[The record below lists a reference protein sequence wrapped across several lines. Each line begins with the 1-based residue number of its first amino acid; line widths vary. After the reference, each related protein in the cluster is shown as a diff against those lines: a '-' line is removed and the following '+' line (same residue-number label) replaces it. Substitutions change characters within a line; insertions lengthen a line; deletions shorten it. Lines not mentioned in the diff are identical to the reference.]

1 MTFPA
6 QPAAP
11 STPRALLIDDHP
23 AIQQALAAVLEAHG
37 YQVESHPS
45 IDEAAHCFSIP
56 HLILMKVEAGDAEGP
71 RFAEWARRKS
81 GRQQPFILGLGPSDV
96 LRIPKAAMLWNDV
109 ALWDEGAD
117 VIHSKISAA
126 TQWLRKNHPAF
137 ATMGGRT
144 TAASTGGPGATVQAV
159 NNSFLEQTGLKR
171 ATETPRATP
180 ATSQPAVIAGNSP
193 FRAVGPPRVVK
204 VEQAAA
210 APSMPSPVLATAG
223 NQDFYD
229 TYTPANISDDT
240 MEPEQR
246 TKLPPYRP
254 AGIEIRPTQFSVA
267 RPASPMPF
275 SLRHGEN
282 PGEPGNGNESGR
294 MRQLLD
300 HLPMA
305 VALFDREMR
314 YLATNK
320 RWLEEFSLNEDV
332 LGRSH
337 YEVFPDLHPNWR
349 RVYQRA
355 LDGETQR
362 SDDRV
367 INHPDGTR
375 SWVRWEVTPWD
386 ENESGSA
393 TGIMISCQKMTGEK
407 SNQLV
412 PSPSPIPIP
421 SPDLTPAAQET
432 LKPLPAKPEKP
443 AAEKV
448 EFVDI
453 TEKMLQAIDG
463 PGMALD
469 LNGKVAFANRQLS
482 AVLGSDSLVGKRLW
496 DIAGGNQKQT
506 LRDACDNIASNFEKN
521 RKLTIGAQLDFVLF
535 DEEGDA
541 FRLAWS
547 AAPRRDAED
556 TIVGIALFGSLRKE
570 ARPPDTAPLEE
581 QILELEDALALV
593 NSEKKAALQ
602 QLEELK
608 SQAAA
613 QKLDVTTLVSGLERK
628 LEQIKASAAAENKAA
643 SAGKQEEA
651 LPSSIVGALP
661 GGIAVLDRDA
671 KTIFAN
677 DGFTALLGFDLK
689 DSGSIE
695 KWLERGSPDDAHAR
709 EVTATWWERV
719 WQAHATKVFSLAD
732 AGHVLRD
739 IELRP
744 TALAGDRLLIIGTD
758 VTDRRRAEDAL
769 RTSEARF
776 RTLFREC
783 GVGVTVV
790 DRTGAILNVNPY
802 LERMLG
808 KNLVEL
814 RREKFE
820 SLVAPDHLAA
830 KRDLEARLQGGDP
843 NEAGEVDLNLM
854 RTEGEQIPVT
864 LRAARVRNEAGKEL
878 FTAFFIRER
887 PAAPAPVASLSPL
900 VTSTVAE
907 APQKIETPI
916 ETAAARLDEP
926 PFRNQLTAAL
936 LEAAPC
942 PILIANGDGDLI
954 ECNVAAE
961 EFLESE
967 IDALNGQSM
976 AILFAEMDVDA
987 FRNSL
992 IPTLRQ
998 TGSFHGEVTIV
1009 RPSGTEECSLR
1020 LFGVNNPDGELASI
1034 IAAIEPH
1041 HHAANLELP
1050 ILTLADVEDSLAKEV
1065 ATDIGAPKEGIR
1077 ECLHQIKNHLQILMS
1092 LQNLQM
1098 KKPGDP
1104 VADSALL
1111 STRNRL
1117 NAVAHVYQSVGS
1129 SGSDPSKIPFH
1140 QAGEALLQSLQRGW
1154 RSVAPLVELKWRLD
1168 ELNLS
1173 TAHAVPLALVINELV
1188 GNAFEHG
1195 FSDGREGCIQV
1206 RLGVESQRRLAVLI
1220 VTNTGIPMSDSR
1232 ENPNGQ
1238 GLAIAETLT
1247 EQMGGSFRV
1256 GTEGKPEFRIV
1267 LPLPESDLPS

>member
-1 MTFPA
+1 M
-6 QPAAP
+6 
-11 STPRALLIDDHP
+11 PRALLIDDHP
-23 AIQQALAAVLEAHG
+23 AIQQALAEVLESHG

-45 IDEAAHCFSIP
+45 VDEAAHRFSIP
-56 HLILMKVEAGDAEGP
+56 HLILMKVAAGDTEGP

-96 LRIPKAAMLWNDV
+96 LRSPKAAMLWNDV
-109 ALWDEGAD
+109 ALWEEGAN

-126 TQWLRKNHPAF
+126 TLWLKKNHPAF
-137 ATMGGRT
+137 SAMGARATT
-144 TAASTGGPGATVQAV
+144 GATGQTG
-159 NNSFLEQTGLKR
+159 NNSFLEQTGLRR
-171 ATETPRATP
+171 ASPPPQVTPTAR
-180 ATSQPAVIAGNSP
+180 QPAVNPSSP
-193 FRAVGPPRVVK
+193 FRAAGPPRVRPA
-204 VEQAAA
+204 EQVAA
-210 APSMPSPVLATAG
+210 APSMPSYVLATAG
-223 NQDFYD
+223 NQDFHD
-229 TYTPANISDDT
+229 TYTSASISDDP

-246 TKLPPYRP
+246 TKLPPSRP
-254 AGIEIRPTQFSVA
+254 GGIEIRPAHTAVA
-267 RPASPMPF
+267 RPASPPAPL
-275 SLRHGEN
+275 SPRPVALN
-282 PGEPGNGNESGR
+282 PDHPGNGNDSGR

-305 VALFDREMR
+305 VALFDREMH
-314 YLATNK
+314 YLAANK
-320 RWLEEFSLNEDV
+320 RWLDDFSLTEDV

-337 YEVFPDLHPNWR
+337 YDVFPDLHPNWR

-355 LDGETQR
+355 LDGETQH

-367 INHPDGTR
+367 IDHPDGTR

-386 ENESGSA
+386 ENENGSA
-393 TGIMISCQKMTGEK
+393 TGILISCQKMTGEK
-407 SNQLV
+407 SDPVV
-412 PSPSPIPIP
+412 PSPSPSP
-421 SPDLTPAAQET
+421 SPAPAPAPAVQPT
-432 LKPLPAKPEKP
+432 LKPLPTKSEKP
-443 AAEKV
+443 AAAEKV

-453 TEKMLQAIDG
+453 TEEMLRAIDG

-469 LNGKVAFANRQLS
+469 LNGKVVFANRQLS
-482 AVLGSDSLVGKRLW
+482 AVLGADSMVGKRLW

-521 RKLTIGAQLDFVLF
+521 RKLNIGSQFDFVLF

-547 AAPRRDAED
+547 AAPRRDAEEA
-556 TIVGIALFGSLRKE
+556 IVGIALFGSLRKE
-570 ARPPDTAPLEE
+570 ARPTDTAPLEG
-581 QILELEDALALV
+581 QIQELEDALALV
-593 NSEKKAALQ
+593 SSEKKAALQ

-608 SQAAA
+608 GQAAA
-613 QKLDVTTLVSGLERK
+613 QQLDVTTLVGGLERK
-628 LEQIKASAAAENKAA
+628 LEHIKASAAAEEKAA
-643 SAGKQEEA
+643 IAGKQVDA

-671 KTIFAN
+671 KTVFAN

-689 DSGSIE
+689 ESGSIE
-695 KWLERGSPDDAHAR
+695 KWLERGSPDATHAR

-732 AGHVLRD
+732 VGHVLRD

-744 TALAGDRLLIIGTD
+744 TALPGDRLLIIGTD

-808 KNLVEL
+808 MNLVEL

-820 SLVAPDHLAA
+820 SLVAPDHLSA

-843 NEAGEVDLNLM
+843 NEAGEVDLNLV
-854 RTEGEQIPVT
+854 RKEGEQIPVT
-864 LRAARVRNEAGKEL
+864 LRAARVRNQAGKEL

-887 PAAPAPVASLSPL
+887 PAPAAETTPEPAPAPVSSLSPL
-900 VTSTVAE
+900 IGGAE
-907 APQKIETPI
+907 APKEIETPI
-916 ETAAARLDEP
+916 ETPAAQEDEP
-926 PFRNQLTAAL
+926 PFRSKLTAAL

-942 PILIANGDGDLI
+942 PILIANGDGELI

-967 IDALNGQSM
+967 IDALNGQSL
-976 AILFAEMDVDA
+976 AILFDEMDVDA

-992 IPTLRQ
+992 LPTLKE
-998 TGSFHGEVTIV
+998 TGSFHGDVTIV
-1009 RPSGTEECSLR
+1009 RPSGTEECALR
-1020 LFGVNNPDGELASI
+1020 LFGVNNSDGELASI

-1041 HHAANLELP
+1041 HHSAKLELST
-1050 ILTLADVEDSLAKEV
+1050 LTLADVEDTIDDEV
-1065 ATDIGAPKEGIR
+1065 VTDIAAAPKESIR
-1077 ECLHQIKNHLQILMS
+1077 DCLHQIKNHLQILMS

-1154 RSVAPLVELKWRLD
+1154 QSVVPQVELKWRLD

-1173 TAHAVPLALVINELV
+1173 TAYAVPLALVINELV

-1206 RLGVESQRRLAVLI
+1206 RLGVKSQRKLAVLI

-1232 ENPNGQ
+1232 ENPDGQ

-1256 GTEGKPEFRIV
+1256 GTDGKPEFRIV
-1267 LPLPESDLPS
+1267 LPLSESDLPS